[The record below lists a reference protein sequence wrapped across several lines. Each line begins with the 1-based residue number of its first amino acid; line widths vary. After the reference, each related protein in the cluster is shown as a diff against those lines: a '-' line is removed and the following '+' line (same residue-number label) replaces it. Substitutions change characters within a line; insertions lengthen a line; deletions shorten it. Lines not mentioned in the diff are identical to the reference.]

1 MNMYNDEQ
9 VKIAETFLGTAVTSG
24 VLTQEACKEMIDK
37 IRSQDEV
44 FLSIKEV
51 EHRLGMSRSTIERMA
66 AKKQL
71 RKIKINGL
79 VRITKSSLDETIKNV
94 LNS

>member
-1 MNMYNDEQ
+1 MYNDEQ
-9 VKIAETFLGTAVTSG
+9 VKIAETFLGTAVNSG
-24 VLTQEACKEMIDK
+24 VLSNETCKEMIDK

-51 EHRLGMSRSTIERMA
+51 ELRLGMSRSTIERMA

-71 RKIKINGL
+71 RKIKFNGL

-94 LNS
+94 LNR